1 MKRKIKQILPAD
13 GIYAVY
19 AASETEISF
28 ERVICWAL
36 VDNAGE
42 SEVCGMFA
50 KELVDFCEDRIHFDG
65 YVHEAD
71 LSTEDSDAVEEGA
84 AETKFNWQM
93 KAVLAAISQLGTPTH
108 AEIVELTGQDR
119 SNCHRRLRKLISANK
134 VIQLAEYPARFKLV
148 KDE

>member
-1 MKRKIKQILPAD
+1 MKQIKQLLPAE

-19 AASETEISF
+19 AASETDITF

-50 KELVDFCEDRIHFDG
+50 KDLVEFCEDRIHFDG
-65 YVHEAD
+65 YVHYTDIASEA
-71 LSTEDSDAVEEGA
+71 SEASENEIKIG
-84 AETKFNWQM
+84 FQM
-93 KAVLAAISQLGTPTH
+93 KAVLAAISQLGMPTH
-108 AEIVELTGQDR
+108 AEISELTGQDR
-119 SNCHRRLRKLISANK
+119 SNCHRRLRKLIAANK
-134 VIQLAEYPARFKLV
+134 VTQIDEYPARFKLA